1 MQGPSRK
8 DIWKMFD
15 AISPTYDQV
24 NKIITFRGDVR
35 WRKKMASFL
44 PQGEN
49 LKVLDCAT
57 GTGDQLFTLL
67 EKCDRVA
74 EATGIDLAKEMLK
87 LAEKKLEKKPYI
99 SKVKF
104 EHASATA
111 LPYES
116 NSYDALTI
124 SFGIR
129 NVDDLNATFSQF
141 LRVLKPGGRLLIL
154 ETSVPQN
161 PMLKKTHLFYLRH
174 ILPRLGGWFSKNKD
188 AYVYLN
194 KTTETFPCG
203 EAFCTLLKEAG
214 FHDVNAHQFMFG
226 AITIYRAEK
235 PSA

>member
-8 DIWKMFD
+8 EIWKMFD
-15 AISPTYDQV
+15 TISPTYDQV
-24 NKIITFRGDVR
+24 NRIITMGGDVR

-44 PQGEN
+44 PAGEN

-67 EKCDRVA
+67 EECDRVA
-74 EATGIDLAKEMLK
+74 HATGIDLAKEMLK
-87 LAEKKLEKKPYI
+87 IAEKKLEKKPYI
-99 SKVKF
+99 SRVKF

-111 LPYES
+111 LPYQS
-116 NSYDALTI
+116 NSFDALTI

-129 NVDDLNATFSQF
+129 NVDDLNGTLSEF

-161 PMLKKTHLFYLRH
+161 PLLKKTHLFYLRH
-174 ILPRLGGWFSKNKD
+174 ILPRLGGWVSKYKE

-214 FHDVNAHQFMFG
+214 FHDVNAHPLMLG
-226 AITIYRAEK
+226 TISLYRADK
-235 PSA
+235 PA